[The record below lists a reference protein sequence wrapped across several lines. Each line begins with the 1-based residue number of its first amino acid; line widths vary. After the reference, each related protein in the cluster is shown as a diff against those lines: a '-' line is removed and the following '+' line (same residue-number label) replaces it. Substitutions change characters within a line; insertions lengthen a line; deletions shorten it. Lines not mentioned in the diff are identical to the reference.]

1 MMNPKTMMELERQLQ
16 RIKLYESGPASSS
29 LRNIANWATWILAV
43 VGIAAWIPFTSDGP
57 RFVFPM
63 LCLLIGLRSVFA
75 IIQYNVNKRLR
86 PILEALLDIPENVT
100 KQRENG

>member
-1 MMNPKTMMELERQLQ
+1 MNPKTMMELERQLQ

-43 VGIAAWIPFTSDGP
+43 VGIAVWVPFWSDGS
-57 RFVFPM
+57 RFVFPI
-63 LCLLIGLRSVFA
+63 LCVLIAIRSVYA

-86 PILEALLDIPENVT
+86 PILEALLDIPENVA
-100 KQRENG
+100 KRNEI